1 MYPDWLSGW
10 LSMDNNMLWGAILL
24 ICHLVTTTLALAIFS
39 SIFRKNTKRGYI
51 FLALLICMGA
61 MTLFNVFNYSI
72 VVGFILCLMYLSLG
86 IITYFSLKKAIF

>member
-51 FLALLICMGA
+51 FLVLLICMGA

-86 IITYFSLKKAIF
+86 IITYFSLKKTVF